1 MAKRRPTSSRQ
12 TPKGTADD
20 AFAARVLEFWAWSR
34 TRTELLVAMIVVIL
48 LLVGGTIYYANH
60 RAAQREAAAAQL
72 ERLQQ
77 ASSFQDPAS
86 VISDFR
92 DFLTR
97 YGGTPYAEEGRL
109 VLAEL
114 LLGADRVGEA
124 IEALEPIA
132 PSFRNPLRLQ
142 ATILLASALEE
153 AEEWDRA
160 AEVYE
165 SLSHDASFSHQRREA
180 TEGLARVRLTQGDSA
195 AARMAYRRLLEDA
208 DLSAEAR
215 SYVEMRLAEIAG
227 GS

>member
-1 MAKRRPTSSRQ
+1 MAKRRPTSSRP

-34 TRTELLVAMIVVIL
+34 TRTELLVAMIVVVL
-48 LLVGGTIYYANH
+48 LLVGGTVYYVNH
-60 RAAQREAAAAQL
+60 RASQREAAAAQL

-77 ASSFQDPAS
+77 ASSFQDPAT
-86 VISDFR
+86 VIGDFR
-92 DFLTR
+92 DFLAR
-97 YGGTPYAEEGRL
+97 YGGTPYAAEGRL

-114 LLGADRVGEA
+114 LLGADRVAEA
-124 IEALEPIA
+124 IETLEPIA

-165 SLSHDASFSHQRREA
+165 ALSVDASFSHQRREA
-180 TEGLARVRLTQGDSA
+180 TEGLARVRLAQGDSA
-195 AARMAYRRLLEDA
+195 AARAAYARLLED
-208 DLSAEAR
+208 DELGAEAR
-215 SYVEMRLAEIAG
+215 SYVEMRLAEITG

>member
-34 TRTELLVAMIVVIL
+34 TRTELLVAMIVVV
-48 LLVGGTIYYANH
+48 LVLVAGTVYYVNH
-60 RAAQREAAAAQL
+60 RATQREAAAAQL
-72 ERLQQ
+72 ENLQQ
-77 ASSFQDPAS
+77 ASSFEDPVS
-86 VISDFR
+86 VIGDFR
-92 DFLTR
+92 NFLNR
-97 YGGTPYAEEGRL
+97 YGGTPYAAEGRL

-114 LLGADRVGEA
+114 LLSEDRVGEA

-132 PSFRNPLRLQ
+132 PSFGDPLGLQ

-180 TEGLARVRLTQGDSA
+180 TEGLARVRLAQGDSA
-195 AARMAYRRLLEDA
+195 AARAAYRRLLEEA
-208 DLSAEAR
+208 DLSTEAR
-215 SYVEMRLAEIAG
+215 SYVEMRLAEITG